1 MEELCR
7 VYHNKASVCEE
18 VGLAMNW
25 ILVLIHLKD
34 FDKIKT
40 GKECKIP

>member
-7 VYHNKASVCEE
+7 VYHNKASVCED
-18 VGLAMNW
+18 VRLAMIW

-34 FDKIKT
+34 FNKIKT
-40 GKECKIP
+40 GKEYKV